1 MPAAKSKDQPR
12 GTVVH
17 DVQSGL
23 FTYRIRARPL
33 PSSVTALLQAHLS
46 TIRSIVQRDR
56 EIANEGIAID
66 LDAEANLPAS
76 DVHEASAS
84 LKKLDAKEFWA
95 QLEKLF
101 IEAGKEWSG
110 MTDRIWAFGPRRVG
124 PNIFVDS
131 LSRSPKSLK
140 SSSRTVR
147 LASKGTTPARA
158 ASPSPDT
165 DAPTTTNGHLDI
177 EAHVEEQIEADKK
190 AAPRNFD
197 ESFDTAF
204 QLATARGP
212 LCNEP
217 IQGMAFF
224 LEAADLHE
232 GAVEQDVCACKAF
245 AIARSVTNAL
255 SCQCDPGL
263 HKCLA
268 ASFLQLKTA
277 SSKPCLTGR
286 HVCCWRCIRA
296 ISKRQVRCL
305 GLMKSEIPLLT
316 RCYS

>member
-1 MPAAKSKDQPR
+1 MPAPKSKDQPR
-12 GTVVH
+12 GTVIH
-17 DVQSGL
+17 DVQNGL
-23 FTYRIRARPL
+23 FTYRLRARPL
-33 PSSVTALLQAHLS
+33 PSGVTAFLQANLS
-46 TIRSIVQRDR
+46 TIQSIVQRDR
-56 EIANEGIAID
+56 EIANEGSAAD

-101 IEAGKEWSG
+101 VDAGKEWSG

-131 LSRSPKSLK
+131 LGRSPKSLK
-140 SSSRTVR
+140 SSSRSAR

-165 DAPTTTNGHLDI
+165 DAPTTSNERLDVEGH
-177 EAHVEEQIEADKK
+177 VQEQIEADKK
-190 AAPRNFD
+190 AVPRNFD

-224 LEAADLHE
+224 LEAAELHE
-232 GAVEQDVCACKAF
+232 DAVEQDVRAWKF
-245 AIARSVTNAL
+245 FVITSGVNNDI
-255 SCQCDPGL
+255 SCQCDSGL
-263 HKCLA
+263 HKYLA
-268 ASFLQLKTA
+268 VSSRQLKIA

-286 HVCCWRCIRA
+286 RACCWRCTHA
-296 ISKRQVRCL
+296 IYKRRVR
-305 GLMKSEIPLLT
+305 GLMKLVIA
-316 RCYS
+316 C